1 MQTIYTA
8 RFARTLCSLYSSGV
22 TILHA
27 LTIVRSTIGNTY
39 IASQFDQVIS
49 IVKNGGALSQAI
61 QSMDGFDSKLASS
74 IFVGEESGKLDAM
87 LTSLADEFDYE
98 AEMATQRMISFME
111 PAMIVVLALFVLLVM
126 LAVLLP
132 IYQMYQNPTGLK

>member
-1 MQTIYTA
+1 
-8 RFARTLCSLYSSGV
+8 
-22 TILHA
+22 
-27 LTIVRSTIGNTY
+27 
-39 IASQFDQVIS
+39 
-49 IVKNGGALSQAI
+49 
-61 QSMDGFDSKLASS
+61 MDGFDSKLASS